1 MTSLTGTWALIRLAL
16 RRDRIKLPVW
26 LFALIGILAAQVTS
40 IISVYETQLNR
51 VTYASVTSSSLAARI
66 FGTPDGVSVGAI
78 TMVEIFAT
86 AAILTALMNIF
97 GVVRHTRQNEET
109 GRLELV
115 GATSVGRNASL
126 AAAMIVMTATNTV
139 LFIASSAILIGL
151 DLPTTGAMM
160 MAASISGVGL
170 VFSAVAALTSQL
182 ASTARSASGLAGI
195 VLAAAFLLRA
205 AGATLGDLRDDKLGV
220 IIAWQSW
227 LSPLGWGEL
236 MYPFTQQ
243 NAVPLILYPIVFAV
257 FTGAAVYLSSH
268 RDLGHGL
275 LPQAG
280 ARSTARPL
288 LLSPLGLAVR
298 LQRVTWISWAVGA
311 AIYGLTTGA
320 FVDSI
325 DDLLKDNELAQ
336 SMFTAVGGE
345 SALRDNYF
353 ALMTGWLAVMTT
365 GFTVQSVLRLRS
377 EETSGHAESMLATAT
392 SRVQWI
398 ASHGLVSM
406 AGSVLLMLVV
416 GGTAA
421 AATAATTSIQGTTS
435 DLMLASIV
443 QLPAILVISAV
454 TIFAFSVSSRAAPFV
469 GWGALAVCV
478 LTLMGDIFR
487 LPDIFLKISPF
498 AHVPLFPAEEIEIVP
513 MMALIG
519 LTAALC
525 AGSAIMIKCR
535 DIT

>member
-1 MTSLTGTWALIRLAL
+1 
-16 RRDRIKLPVW
+16 VW
-26 LFALIGILAAQVTS
+26 LIALVGILAAQVTS

-66 FGTPDGVSVGAI
+66 FGTPDGTSVGAI
-78 TMVEIFAT
+78 TMVEIFST
-86 AAILTALMNIF
+86 AAILTALMSIF

-126 AAAMIVMTATNTV
+126 AAAMIVMTAANIV
-139 LFIASSAILIGL
+139 LFVASSAILIGL
-151 DLPTTGAMM
+151 NLPTTGALM

-195 VLAAAFLLRA
+195 VLGVAFLLRA
-205 AGATLGDLRDDKLGV
+205 AGATIGDLRADKLGV
-220 IIAWQSW
+220 IIAWPSW

-236 MYPFTQQ
+236 MYPFTTQDFT
-243 NAVPLILYPIVFAV
+243 PLILYPIAFVL
-257 FTGAAVYLSSH
+257 FTVSAVYLSSH
-268 RDLGHGL
+268 RDLGQGL
-275 LPQAG
+275 LPQTRGRAG
-280 ARSTARPL
+280 AHPL

-392 SRVQWI
+392 SRGQWI

-406 AGSVLLMLVV
+406 VGSALLMLVV

-421 AATAATTSIQGTTS
+421 AATVATTSIPGTTS

-443 QLPAILVISAV
+443 QVPAILLISSV

-469 GWGALAVCV
+469 GWGALAICV
-478 LTLMGDIFR
+478 LTLMGNIFR
-487 LPDIFLKISPF
+487 LPDVFLKISPF

-513 MMALIG
+513 MLTLIG
-519 LTAALC
+519 LSIALC
-525 AGSAIMIKCR
+525 IASAMMIKRR
-535 DIT
+535 DVS